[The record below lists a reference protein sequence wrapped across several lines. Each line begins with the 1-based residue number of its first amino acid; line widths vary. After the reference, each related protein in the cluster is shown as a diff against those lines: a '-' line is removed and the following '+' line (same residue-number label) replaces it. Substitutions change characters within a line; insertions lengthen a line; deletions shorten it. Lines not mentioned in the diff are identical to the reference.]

1 MNASPQF
8 ADHVR
13 HYERHYDLSRGSRNT
28 VHPDGPLPY
37 TTVHKF
43 GAFTEDGQ
51 GAYVIHT
58 RSPSAHTVFDGDPNI
73 TEPDGQIP
81 MIGTRQ
87 RGENKISM
95 AFASKG
101 HEYLISGLLGRA
113 LTHAQRA
120 YGQAPEADD
129 DLSPDSARMVQRL
142 VDKGVIRAPKQ
153 GHRHD
158 ADQPADRVAVTND
171 YSKDD
176 TARLVKDSSVY
187 PGTEARPEDVQEGE
201 QVMRRTL
208 REPRD
213 SPKYDQLQMFATPAE
228 IANWNSGDYHGK
240 KMSEAVNHMDGSKI
254 DSLQRGTTAQGGIRD
269 AVEVYHGADGRTL
282 GNGHHRAA
290 VAMRT
295 GQLLPVIHSKQYWGK
310 PA

>member
-13 HYERHYDLSRGSRNT
+13 HYERHYDLMKARDNQW
-28 VHPDGPLPY
+28 HPDGPLPP

-58 RSPSAHTVFDGDPNI
+58 RSPSSHNVFDGDPNI

-81 MIGTRQ
+81 MIGVRK
-87 RGENKISM
+87 RGENKIAM
-95 AFASKG
+95 AFATKG
-101 HEYLISGLLGRA
+101 HEYLVSGLLGRA

-120 YGQAPEADD
+120 YGQTPEADS

-153 GHRHD
+153 GHD
-158 ADQPADRVAVTND
+158 ADQPAGRVRAVNGF
-171 YSKDD
+171 SKDD
-176 TARLVKDSSVY
+176 ASRLVQESSKY
-187 PGTEARPEDVQEGE
+187 PGTESRPEDVQEGE

-213 SPKYDQLQMFATPAE
+213 SPKYDQLQMFATSSE
-228 IANWNSGDYHGK
+228 IADWNSGDYHGK

>member
-13 HYERHYDLSRGSRNT
+13 HYARHYDLMRATNNNPT
-28 VHPDGPLPY
+28 HPDGPLPP

-43 GAFTEDGQ
+43 GAFTEDGR

-58 RSPSAHTVFDGDPNI
+58 RSPSSHNVFDGDPNI

-81 MIGTRQ
+81 MIGVRK
-87 RGENKISM
+87 RGENKIAM
-95 AFASKG
+95 AFATKG
-101 HEYLISGLLGRA
+101 HEYLVSGLLGRA
-113 LTHAQRA
+113 VTHAQRA
-120 YGQAPEADD
+120 YGQTPEADS

-153 GHRHD
+153 GHD
-158 ADQPADRVAVTND
+158 ADQPAGRVRAVNGF
-171 YSKDD
+171 SKDD
-176 TARLVKDSSVY
+176 ASRLVQESSKY

-213 SPKYDQLQMFATPAE
+213 SPKYDQLQMFATPSE
-228 IANWNSGDYHGK
+228 IADWNSGDYHGK

-295 GQLLPVIHSKQYWGK
+295 GQLLPVVHSKQYWGK